1 MTRWTRTL
9 VSAKWDA
16 YVCKPFP
23 LLVRLAMNR
32 IFHGS
37 NSGEEELNMSMGLL
51 LVLLAV
57 PGGFVSIFLFDKYG
71 SFLQWL
77 RGQTKFDPLAAALPD
92 EYFFIA
98 LSMVVTGGVA
108 LWWWDSIFPDRRDF
122 ANLVPLPIPTS
133 SIFRANSVA
142 VLILTC
148 LCAIDVNAASS
159 ILFPVI
165 VGASEPRF
173 RVMMQFAGVHALVVV
188 LASIFSFFAV
198 FATVGLLML
207 LLPYTL
213 FRRISLYVRTV
224 IVTLLL
230 ATLSTSFAVPRMILD
245 LPRSSHSPLLFL
257 PSAWFLGFCQL
268 LRGRADPS
276 LAELGHVAIFALV
289 SACVVTLVAYTL
301 SYRRCFVRLPELA
314 DAPPGHLGARTSW
327 IFHLLDLL
335 ILHTPFQRAG
345 YRFVLKTLFR
355 NEAHALALG
364 GFLGLG
370 VVFASRT
377 LFSAYNG
384 KGSTPL
390 PSANVLSIP
399 LILSYCLLIGGRFV
413 FDFPAHIRANCTFR
427 FLLDKNIHESVA
439 LARRVMLCFVSPWI
453 FLVAFPIYLY
463 FLGWTVALLHMGL
476 VTMWF
481 VLLTEVLL
489 VGFRKLPFT
498 CTYPPF
504 QHSAVVAVIAY
515 VFGYFAFTAMT
526 SELESEALL
535 SPVMGEVF
543 LVISLGVWYIVH
555 RVRRSVVEV
564 DEPLTFEGAPAAPF
578 ELLHLT
584 DGG

>member
-173 RVMMQFAGVHALVVV
+173 DGSSYTRMGA
-188 LASIFSFFAV
+188 
-198 FATVGLLML
+198 
-207 LLPYTL
+207 PYTL
-213 FRRISLYVRTV
+213 RSLMEQGRRNLFAAIQILPYWQCVPLGLPTDRAYGSR
-224 IVTLLL
+224 
-230 ATLSTSFAVPRMILD
+230 STI
-245 LPRSSHSPLLFL
+245 RSSTWALF
-257 PSAWFLGFCQL
+257 GR
-268 LRGRADPS
+268 LRRTG
-276 LAELGHVAIFALV
+276 E
-289 SACVVTLVAYTL
+289 TYTN
-301 SYRRCFVRLPELA
+301 CGP
-314 DAPPGHLGARTSW
+314 
-327 IFHLLDLL
+327 
-335 ILHTPFQRAG
+335 
-345 YRFVLKTLFR
+345 
-355 NEAHALALG
+355 
-364 GFLGLG
+364 
-370 VVFASRT
+370 
-377 LFSAYNG
+377 
-384 KGSTPL
+384 
-390 PSANVLSIP
+390 
-399 LILSYCLLIGGRFV
+399 GGRV
-413 FDFPAHIRANCTFR
+413 RPC
-427 FLLDKNIHESVA
+427 
-439 LARRVMLCFVSPWI
+439 
-453 FLVAFPIYLY
+453 
-463 FLGWTVALLHMGL
+463 TVAASGRRMGDII
-476 VTMWF
+476 
-481 VLLTEVLL
+481 
-489 VGFRKLPFT
+489 
-498 CTYPPF
+498 C
-504 QHSAVVAVIAY
+504 SAH
-515 VFGYFAFTAMT
+515 
-526 SELESEALL
+526 
-535 SPVMGEVF
+535 GEVC
-543 LVISLGVWYIVH
+543 
-555 RVRRSVVEV
+555 
-564 DEPLTFEGAPAAPF
+564 
-578 ELLHLT
+578 
-584 DGG
+584 